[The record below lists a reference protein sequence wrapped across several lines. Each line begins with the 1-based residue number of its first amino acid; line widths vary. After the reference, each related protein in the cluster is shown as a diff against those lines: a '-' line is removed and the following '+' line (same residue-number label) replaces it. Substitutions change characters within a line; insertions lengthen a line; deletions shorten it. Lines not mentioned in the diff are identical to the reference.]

1 MHGNVFEWCQ
11 DWYGAYL
18 GGIPLDPQGPAAGS
32 TRVIRGGDWLN
43 GTGDCRSANRLDL
56 FPDDGDSYFGF
67 RVLLAPAQP

>member
-18 GGIPLDPQGPAAGS
+18 GGIALDPQGPVAGS

-43 GTGDCRSANRLDL
+43 GTGDCRSAKRLDL
-56 FPDDGDSYFGF
+56 FPDDADGYFGF